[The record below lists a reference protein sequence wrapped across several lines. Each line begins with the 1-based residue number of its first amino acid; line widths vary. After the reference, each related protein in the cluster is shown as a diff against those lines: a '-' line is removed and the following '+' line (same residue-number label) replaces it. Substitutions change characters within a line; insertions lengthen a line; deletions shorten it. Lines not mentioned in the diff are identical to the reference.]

1 MMSRVV
7 WGIVSSCVL
16 IALVWVGCE
25 TITTVGAD
33 EIVVKQNAIDG
44 KLNYWTQPGVYNK
57 AFGRTTRYRKSTQY
71 SFSSMRDQGKKDDQS
86 LKARF
91 NDGGH
96 GYISGTLR
104 FELPLTESH
113 LMLLHTKFGSQEAI
127 EQQLVRPVVERAVF
141 MSGPLMSS
149 KESAAERR
157 SDLIQFI
164 EDQVASGVYKYES
177 EEQKTKDPVS
187 GAERTVTRVKLVK
200 DEKQPNGFAR
210 QETSPLRDFGVRT
223 YSFNINAIKYDAD
236 VEKQIT
242 QQQSLI
248 MQVQTAIANAKRAEQ
263 DSITAAKDG
272 EARAMKAKWD
282 QEVKKATAVTEA
294 EQKVEVAKREVQT
307 AELNKQQQTLMG
319 EGEAAR
325 RRAAMSADG
334 ALEKK
339 LHAYVEVQKAWAA
352 EVGKQRWVPEVMIGG
367 GGNQTGLNIMDILG
381 VKAAREL
388 ALDMGMKKGTQQAA
402 PAATPAPAKPATA
415 AKK

>member
-1 MMSRVV
+1 MLQRIIWSVV
-7 WGIVSSCVL
+7 GVVGCLGL
-16 IALVWVGCE
+16 IAVCCG
-25 TITTVGAD
+25 TITTVNAE
-33 EIVVKQNAIDG
+33 EIVIKQNAIDG
-44 KLNYWTQPGVYNK
+44 KLNFWTQPGVYNR
-57 AFGRTTRYRKSTQY
+57 AFGRTTHYKKSTQY
-71 SFSSMRDQGKKDDQS
+71 SFSAMHDQGKKDDQS

-164 EDQVASGVYKYES
+164 EDQVAHGVYRYET
-177 EEQKTKDPVS
+177 EELKVKDSIS
-187 GAERTVTRVKLVK
+187 GQERTVTRVKLVK
-200 DEKQPNGFAR
+200 DEKQPNGIAR

-223 YSFNINAIKYDAD
+223 YSFNINGIKYDAD

-307 AELNKQQQTLMG
+307 AELYKQQQTLMG

-352 EVGKQRWVPEVMIGG
+352 EVGKQRWVPEVMIGTG
-367 GGNQTGLNIMDILG
+367 GGGAQGLNVMDLIG

-388 ALDMGMKKGTQQAA
+388 ALDMQIKRT
-402 PAATPAPAKPATA
+402 APAK
-415 AKK
+415 

>member
-1 MMSRVV
+1 MLQRIIWSVV
-7 WGIVSSCVL
+7 GVVGCLGL
-16 IALVWVGCE
+16 IAVCCG
-25 TITTVGAD
+25 TITTVNAE
-33 EIVVKQNAIDG
+33 EIVIKQNAIDG
-44 KLNYWTQPGVYNK
+44 KLNFWTQPGVYNR
-57 AFGRTTRYRKSTQY
+57 AFGRTTHYKKSTQY
-71 SFSSMRDQGKKDDQS
+71 SFSAMHDQGKKDDQS

-164 EDQVASGVYKYES
+164 EDQVAHGVYRYET
-177 EEQKTKDPVS
+177 EELKVKDSIS
-187 GAERTVTRVKLVK
+187 GQERTVTRVKLVK
-200 DEKQPNGFAR
+200 DEKQPNGIAR

-223 YSFNINAIKYDAD
+223 YSFNINGIKYDAD
-236 VEKQIT
+236 VEKQIN

-263 DSITAAKDG
+263 DAITAAKDG

-307 AELNKQQQTLMG
+307 AELYKQQQTLMG

-352 EVGKQRWVPEVMIGG
+352 EVGKQRWVPEVMIGTG
-367 GGNQTGLNIMDILG
+367 GGGAQGLNVMDLIG

-388 ALDMGMKKGTQQAA
+388 ALDMQIKRTAA
-402 PAATPAPAKPATA
+402 PAK
-415 AKK
+415 

>member
-1 MMSRVV
+1 MVSRIV
-7 WGIVSSCVL
+7 WGSVSIVVFFVL
-16 IALVWVGCE
+16 VFIGCE

-33 EIVVKQNAIDG
+33 EIVVKQNAWDG

-57 AFGRTTRYRKSTQY
+57 MFGRTTRYRKSTQY
-71 SFSSMRDQGKKDDQS
+71 SFSSMHDQGKKDDQS

-104 FELPLTESH
+104 FELPLTEAH

-157 SDLIQFI
+157 SDLIQYI
-164 EDQVASGVYKYES
+164 EDQVAYGVYRYET
-177 EEQKTKDPVS
+177 EEQKTKDS
-187 GAERTVTRVKLVK
+187 ITGQERTVTRVKLVK

-210 QETSPLRDFGVRT
+210 QEISPLRDFGVRT
-223 YSFNINAIKYDAD
+223 YSFNINGIKYDAD

-307 AELNKQQQTLMG
+307 AELYKQQQTLMG

-339 LHAYVEVQKAWAA
+339 LNAYVEVQKAWAA

-381 VKAAREL
+381 VKAARDL
-388 ALDMGMKKGTQQAA
+388 ALDMQIKGAVR
-402 PAATPAPAKPATA
+402 PAPAPAKGAVQPAA
-415 AKK
+415 AKAK